1 MEEEITIWYYK
12 DNYMCTLKT
21 NTTVYFRTLK
31 EHLELAYYDTIT
43 STLYFNSL
51 YDGRFTKAKR
61 QIMIDFKPNEISEY
75 FDIGNL

>member
-1 MEEEITIWYYK
+1 MEEVTIWYYNK
-12 DNYMCTLKT
+12 NYMCTLRT

-51 YDGRFTKAKR
+51 YDGRFTKAKK
-61 QIMIDFKPNEISEY
+61 QIVKDFKPDTISDYLE
-75 FDIGNL
+75 L

>member
-1 MEEEITIWYYK
+1 MEEVTIWYHNK
-12 DNYMCTLKT
+12 NYMCTLRT

-31 EHLELAYYDTIT
+31 DHLELAYYDTIK

-61 QIMIDFKPNEISEY
+61 QIVKDFKPDIISDYLE
-75 FDIGNL
+75 L